1 MVYTGAF
8 FKWAF
13 LFSTETS
20 TTNNFCCIWISNI
33 NLHLLSEAVH
43 NSELNDKWNGNNKYG
58 IRGQKMSTLSYS
70 ATYKTKIRSK
80 KIPFVKKDFGS
91 VAQLP
96 FILYGM

>member
-1 MVYTGAF
+1 
-8 FKWAF
+8 
-13 LFSTETS
+13 
-20 TTNNFCCIWISNI
+20 
-33 NLHLLSEAVH
+33 
-43 NSELNDKWNGNNKYG
+43 
-58 IRGQKMSTLSYS
+58 MSTLSYS